1 MACLS
6 NAAGSIRPFRT
17 EDEGATLVEIALASS
32 ILFAAV
38 FGIIIMSFALYT
50 YDFLADAAREGA
62 RYAIV
67 RGSYCVGFSD
77 CGANEA
83 QISSYVK
90 SIAYP
95 GINPNDINVSASWY
109 TVKQF
114 TSSATTVTPCA
125 SANPAG
131 CNAPGQEVQVTVTYA
146 FPLNIPFWRSTTLNM
161 SSASQLVIS
170 Q

>member
-1 MACLS
+1 MS
-6 NAAGSIRPFRT
+6 NDAGSIRPFRT

-38 FGIIIMSFALYT
+38 FGVIIMSFALYT

-67 RGSYCVGFSD
+67 RGLYCTGFSD
-77 CGANEA
+77 CNADES

-95 GINPNDINVSASWY
+95 GINPNNMTVTASWY

-114 TSSATTVTPCA
+114 TSSPTTVTLCA
-125 SANPAG
+125 NTNPAG
-131 CNAPGQEVQVTVTYA
+131 CNIPGNAVAVTVTYA
-146 FPLNIPFWRSTTLNM
+146 FPLNIPFWTSTTLNM
-161 SSASQLVIS
+161 SSMSQLVIS